1 MYVKATF
8 SLSEYDE
15 VEIRDAWFKYS
26 PNVYEHLDE
35 YKAFISKFS
44 GKDVRLIKIETL

>member
-15 VEIRDAWFKYS
+15 VEIREAWFKYS
-26 PNVYEHLDE
+26 PNFYGHLDR
-35 YKAFISKFS
+35 YGDFISKFS
-44 GKDVRLIKIETL
+44 GKDVRLMKIETL